1 MSGGLC
7 GKVPVGCLR
16 IVAIAAVVRDGVRAV
31 PSLVIR
37 VVSMN
42 LVCVY
47 ICVYIADFDSCKNR
61 L

>member
-42 LVCVY
+42 FGVCIY
-47 ICVYIADFDSCKNR
+47 MCIYR
-61 L
+61 